1 MNSNGFENKT
11 AIALGFFDGLH
22 LAHMQ
27 VINLALDAAR
37 EKGFVPCVLLFDKHP
52 QSVLSNRNGP
62 FLLTSEQRSSILAA
76 IGVKT
81 VFLQFDDIKNLS
93 PEDFIKNILVEKY
106 NAGFVS
112 CGYNYRFGKKAQG
125 DVEFLK
131 SSGEKYGFEV
141 SVCEN
146 TKIENE
152 SVSSSAIRLAIQ
164 NGDIAK
170 ANRMLGRPFS
180 FSAEVFDGDHRGRLL
195 GAPTINQYLPEGMAV
210 PKFGVYASVAII
222 DGKEMPAVT
231 NIGNRPTF
239 DGVSV
244 RSETY
249 IIDYS
254 GNLYG
259 KNIEVRLFDFI
270 RTEKKFSG
278 ADELKAQIAE
288 DAQVS
293 MEKLRLL
300 KKIKKN

>member
-1 MNSNGFENKT
+1 MNSTIFENRT

-27 VINLALDAAR
+27 VIKPVLDAYR
-37 EKGFVPCVLLFDKHP
+37 EKGLVPCVLLFDKHP
-52 QSVLSNRNGP
+52 QSVLSASRVP
-62 FLLTSEQRSSILAA
+62 FLLEDEKRNSILSSL
-76 IGVKT
+76 GVKT
-81 VFLQFDDIKNLS
+81 VFLKFEDIKNLS
-93 PEDFIKNILVEKY
+93 PEEFIKNILVEKY
-106 NAGFVS
+106 NVAFVS

-125 DVEFLK
+125 DVELLRTL
-131 SSGEKYGFEV
+131 GEEYGFEV

-146 TKIENE
+146 TKLDNE
-152 SVSSSAIRLAIQ
+152 SVSSSAIRRAIAD
-164 NGDIAK
+164 GDIIK
-170 ANRMLGRPFS
+170 ANKMLGRPFS

-195 GAPTINQYLPEGMAV
+195 GAPTINQYLPEGIAV

-222 DGKEMPAVT
+222 DGKEMPSVT

-259 KNIEVRLFDFI
+259 KTVEVRLFDFI
-270 RTEKKFSG
+270 RAEKKF
-278 ADELKAQIAE
+278 ADANELKVQIVS
-288 DAQVS
+288 DARAS
-293 MEKLRLL
+293 EEKLQRL
-300 KKIKKN
+300 KQN

>member
-1 MNSNGFENKT
+1 MNSTIFENRT

-27 VINLALDAAR
+27 VISNVLDAYR
-37 EKGFVPCVLLFDKHP
+37 LKGLVPCVLLFDKHP
-52 QSVLSNRNGP
+52 QSVLSAFRVP
-62 FLLTSEQRSSILAA
+62 FLLEDEKRNSILSSL
-76 IGVKT
+76 GVKT
-81 VFLQFDDIKNLS
+81 VFLKFDDIKNLS
-93 PEDFIKNILVEKY
+93 PEEFVKNILVEKY
-106 NAGFVS
+106 NVGLVS

-125 DVEFLK
+125 DVELLRAL
-131 SSGEKYGFEV
+131 GAEYGFEV

-146 TKIENE
+146 TKLDGE
-152 SVSSSAIRLAIQ
+152 SVSSSAIRRAIAD
-164 NGDIAK
+164 GDIIK
-170 ANRMLGRPFS
+170 ANKMLGRPFA

-195 GAPTINQYLPEGMAV
+195 GAPTINQYLPEGIAV

-222 DGKEMPAVT
+222 DGRERSAVT

-259 KNIEVRLFDFI
+259 KNVEVRLLDFI
-270 RTEKKFSG
+270 RNEKKFSD
-278 ADELKAQIAE
+278 ADELKLQIVKDAKNAE
-288 DAQVS
+288 D
-293 MEKLRLL
+293 KLRLL
-300 KKIKKN
+300 K

>member
-1 MNSNGFENKT
+1 MNSTAFENRT

-27 VINLALDAAR
+27 VIRPVLDAAR

-52 QSVLSNRNGP
+52 QSVLGYSDVP
-62 FLLTSEQRSSILAA
+62 FLLTEEQRNSILDSL
-76 IGVKT
+76 GVKT
-81 VFLQFDDIKNLS
+81 VFLNFSDIKNLS
-93 PEDFIKNILVEKY
+93 PEEFVQRVLVGKY
-106 NAGFVS
+106 NVGFVS
-112 CGYNYRFGKKAQG
+112 CGYNYRFGKNAKG
-125 DVEFLK
+125 DVELLAAL
-131 SSGEKYGFEV
+131 GESYGFEV
-141 SVCEN
+141 RVCEN
-146 TKIENE
+146 TKLYNE
-152 SVSSSAIRLAIQ
+152 SISSSAIREAIA
-164 NGDIAK
+164 NGDITK

-195 GAPTINQYLPEGMAV
+195 GAPTINQYLPQGIAV
-210 PKFGVYASVAII
+210 PKFGVYASVAVI

-259 KNIEVRLFDFI
+259 KTVEVRLFDFI
-270 RTEKKFSG
+270 RAERKF
-278 ADELKAQIAE
+278 ADANSLKAQIAS
-288 DAQVS
+288 DAKTS
-293 MEKLRLL
+293 LEKLKLL
-300 KKIKKN
+300 KQN

>member
-1 MNSNGFENKT
+1 MNGTVFENRT

-27 VINLALDAAR
+27 VIRPVLDAAR
-37 EKGFVPCVLLFDKHP
+37 ERGFVPCVLLFDKHP
-52 QSVLSNRNGP
+52 QSVLSNVQVP
-62 FLLTSEQRSSILAA
+62 FLLTQEQRNSIFKSL
-76 IGVKT
+76 GVKT

-93 PEDFIKNILVEKY
+93 PEEFVKDVLVEKY

-125 DVEFLK
+125 DVELLRR
-131 SSGEKYGFEV
+131 SGEKYGFEV
-141 SVCEN
+141 KVCEN
-146 TKIENE
+146 TMLGNE
-152 SVSSSAIRLAIQ
+152 SISSSAIRQAIQ
-164 NGDIAK
+164 DGDIVK
-170 ANRMLGRPFS
+170 ANKMLGRPFS

-195 GAPTINQYLPEGMAV
+195 GAPTINQYLPEGIAV
-210 PKFGVYASVAII
+210 PAFGVYASVAVV

-249 IIDYS
+249 IIGYS

-270 RTEKKFSG
+270 RAERKFSD
-278 ADELKAQIAE
+278 ADELKTQIAA
-288 DAQVS
+288 DAGAS
-293 MEKLRLL
+293 LEKLQLFL
-300 KKIKKN
+300 

>member
-1 MNSNGFENKT
+1 MNSTIFENRT

-27 VINLALDAAR
+27 VIKPVLDAYR
-37 EKGFVPCVLLFDKHP
+37 EKGLVPCVLLFDKHP
-52 QSVLSNRNGP
+52 QSVLSASRVP
-62 FLLTSEQRSSILAA
+62 FLLEDEKRNSILSSL
-76 IGVKT
+76 GVKT
-81 VFLQFDDIKNLS
+81 VFLKFEDIKNLS
-93 PEDFIKNILVEKY
+93 PEEFIKNILVEKY
-106 NAGFVS
+106 NVAFVS

-125 DVEFLK
+125 DVELLRTL
-131 SSGEKYGFEV
+131 GEEYGFEV

-146 TKIENE
+146 TRLDNE
-152 SVSSSAIRLAIQ
+152 SVSSSAIRRAIAD
-164 NGDIAK
+164 GDIIK
-170 ANRMLGRPFS
+170 ANKMLGREFS

-195 GAPTINQYLPEGMAV
+195 GAPTINQYLPEGIAV

-222 DGKEMPAVT
+222 DGKEMPSVT

-259 KNIEVRLFDFI
+259 KTVEVRLFDFI
-270 RTEKKFSG
+270 RAEKKF
-278 ADELKAQIAE
+278 ADANELKVQIAS
-288 DAQVS
+288 DARAS
-293 MEKLRLL
+293 EEKLQRL
-300 KKIKKN
+300 KQN

>member
-1 MNSNGFENKT
+1 MNSTMFENKT

-27 VINLALDAAR
+27 VIKPVIDAYR
-37 EKGFVPCVLLFDKHP
+37 LNGFVPCVLLFDRHP
-52 QSVLSNRNGP
+52 QSVLSDSEVS
-62 FLLTSEQRSSILAA
+62 FLLEEEKRNAILNSL
-76 IGVKT
+76 GVKT
-81 VFLQFDDIKNLS
+81 LFIEFDGIKNLS
-93 PEDFIKNILVEKY
+93 PEEFVKNILIDKY

-125 DVEFLK
+125 DVELLK
-131 SSGEKYGFEV
+131 NLGESYGFKV

-146 TKIENE
+146 TKIDNE
-152 SVSSSAIRLAIQ
+152 SISSSAIRRAIQ
-164 NGDIAK
+164 NGDILK
-170 ANRMLGRPFS
+170 ANKMLGRPFS

-195 GAPTINQYLPEGMAV
+195 GAPTINQYLPKGITV
-210 PKFGVYASVAII
+210 PKFGVYSSVVII
-222 DGKEMPAVT
+222 DSKERPAVT

-259 KNIEVRLFDFI
+259 KTVEVHLFDFI
-270 RTEKKFSG
+270 RAEKKFSD
-278 ADELKAQIAE
+278 ANELKAQIAR
-288 DAQVS
+288 DAKAS
-293 MEKLRLL
+293 KEKLGFL
-300 KKIKKN
+300 K

>member
-1 MNSNGFENKT
+1 MNSTAFENRT

-27 VINLALDAAR
+27 VIRPVLDAAR

-52 QSVLSNRNGP
+52 QSVLFSSEVP
-62 FLLTSEQRSSILAA
+62 FLLQEEKRNSILDSL
-76 IGVKT
+76 GVKT
-81 VFLQFDDIKNLS
+81 VFLNFSDIKNLS
-93 PEDFIKNILVEKY
+93 PEEFVQRVLVEKY
-106 NAGFVS
+106 NVGFVS
-112 CGYNYRFGKKAQG
+112 CGYNYRFGKNAKG
-125 DVEFLK
+125 DVELLAAL
-131 SSGEKYGFEV
+131 GESYGFEV
-141 SVCEN
+141 RVCEN
-146 TKIENE
+146 TKLYNE
-152 SVSSSAIRLAIQ
+152 SISSSAIREAIA
-164 NGDIAK
+164 NGDITK

-195 GAPTINQYLPEGMAV
+195 GAPTINQYLPQGIAV

-259 KNIEVRLFDFI
+259 KTVEVRLFDFI
-270 RTEKKFSG
+270 RAERKF
-278 ADELKAQIAE
+278 ADANSLKAQIAS
-288 DAQVS
+288 DAKTS
-293 MEKLRLL
+293 LEKLKLL
-300 KKIKKN
+300 KQN

>member
-1 MNSNGFENKT
+1 MNSTIFENRT

-27 VINLALDAAR
+27 VIKPVLDAYR
-37 EKGFVPCVLLFDKHP
+37 EKGLVPCVLLFDKHP
-52 QSVLSNRNGP
+52 QSVLSASRVP
-62 FLLTSEQRSSILAA
+62 FLLEDEKRNSILSSL
-76 IGVKT
+76 GVKT
-81 VFLQFDDIKNLS
+81 VFLKFEDIKNLS
-93 PEDFIKNILVEKY
+93 PEEFIKNILVEKY
-106 NAGFVS
+106 NVAFVS

-125 DVEFLK
+125 DVELLRTL
-131 SSGEKYGFEV
+131 GEEYGFEV

-146 TKIENE
+146 TKLDNE
-152 SVSSSAIRLAIQ
+152 SVSSSAIRRAIAD
-164 NGDIAK
+164 GDIIK
-170 ANRMLGRPFS
+170 ANKMLGREFS

-195 GAPTINQYLPEGMAV
+195 GAPTINQYLPEGIAV

-222 DGKEMPAVT
+222 DGKEMPSVT

-259 KNIEVRLFDFI
+259 KTVEVRLFDFI
-270 RTEKKFSG
+270 RAEKKF
-278 ADELKAQIAE
+278 ADANELKVQIAS
-288 DAQVS
+288 DARAS
-293 MEKLRLL
+293 EEKLQRL
-300 KKIKKN
+300 KQN

>member
-1 MNSNGFENKT
+1 MNSTIFENRT

-27 VINLALDAAR
+27 VIKPVLDAYR
-37 EKGFVPCVLLFDKHP
+37 EKGLVPCVLLFDKHP
-52 QSVLSNRNGP
+52 QSVLSASRVP
-62 FLLTSEQRSSILAA
+62 FLLEDEKRNSILSSL
-76 IGVKT
+76 GVET
-81 VFLQFDDIKNLS
+81 VFLKFEDIKNLS
-93 PEDFIKNILVEKY
+93 PEEFIKNILVEKY
-106 NAGFVS
+106 NVAFVS

-125 DVEFLK
+125 DVELLRTL
-131 SSGEKYGFEV
+131 GEEYGFEV

-146 TKIENE
+146 TKLDNE
-152 SVSSSAIRLAIQ
+152 SVSSSAIRRAIAD
-164 NGDIAK
+164 GDIIK
-170 ANRMLGRPFS
+170 ANKMLGREFS

-195 GAPTINQYLPEGMAV
+195 GAPTINQYLPEGIAV

-222 DGKEMPAVT
+222 DGKEMPSVT

-259 KNIEVRLFDFI
+259 KTVEVRLFDFI
-270 RTEKKFSG
+270 RAEKKF
-278 ADELKAQIAE
+278 ADANELKVQIAS
-288 DAQVS
+288 DARAS
-293 MEKLRLL
+293 EEKLQRL
-300 KKIKKN
+300 KQN